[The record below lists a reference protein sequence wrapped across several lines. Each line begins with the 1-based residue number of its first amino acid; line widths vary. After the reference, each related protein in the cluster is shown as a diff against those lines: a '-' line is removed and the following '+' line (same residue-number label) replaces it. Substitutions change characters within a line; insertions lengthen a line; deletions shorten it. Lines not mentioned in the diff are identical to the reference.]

1 MKYDPIRV
9 RRFAESLKNVSQ
21 IKNLPVD
28 LLEKDI
34 WITYILR
41 ELRSLSEAENLVFKG
56 GTCLV
61 KAYFGYYRFSEDIDL
76 TWIGPK
82 VQTRAFRNQVLVPV
96 MNTLSLEWYKHD
108 KAPTGIAGTHSG
120 GIMSYFLLSPPTEL
134 PRIKLKVTVAFD
146 EKLVTYPSLLGL
158 RHVPLKDTDKQ
169 ELSMT
174 FGNIS
179 IGYFDKIDFL
189 CHKLQEIACEKIRAI
204 LTRKI
209 QFARSRD
216 LVDLFKIANGRKIEK
231 VAPSSM
237 VITKINSAVKVQ
249 SYRKEYRRTS
259 RDLGTHLKQLASESQ
274 SDQVFLEKVTD
285 QELTKFATELEEYLR
300 KDILRKIE
308 KE

>member
-96 MNTLSLEWYKHD
+96 MNTLSLEWYKHG

>member
-41 ELRSLSEAENLVFKG
+41 ELRSLAESKYLAFKG

-76 TWIGPK
+76 TWVGSKIHTCP
-82 VQTRAFRNQVLVPV
+82 FRNQVLMPI
-96 MNTLSLEWYKHD
+96 MDKLSLEWYKHD
-108 KAPTGIAGTHSG
+108 KVPTGIAGTHSG

-134 PRIKLKVTVAFD
+134 TRIKLKVTVAFD
-146 EKLVTYPSLLGL
+146 EKLVSELSLLEL
-158 RHVPLKDTDKQ
+158 QHVPLKDTSKR
-169 ELSMT
+169 ELSTT
-174 FGNIS
+174 FGDIS
-179 IGYFDKIDFL
+179 TGYFDKVDFL
-189 CHKLQEIACEKIRAI
+189 CYRLTEIACEKIRAI

-231 VAPSSM
+231 VAPSQM
-237 VITKINSAVKVQ
+237 VISKINSAVKIQ
-249 SYRKEYRRTS
+249 SYWNEYRRTTK
-259 RDLGTHLKQLASESQ
+259 DLATHLKQLASESQ
-274 SDQVFLEKVTD
+274 SDQVFLEKVRS
-285 QELTKFATELEEYLR
+285 QELTKFATELEDYLR
-300 KDILRKIE
+300 ADILRKIE